1 MSSQQHRTF
10 KGYVMPDFLVMT
22 LYISIRTSID
32 DDAIRGRCLP
42 LAKPRLLATSFHSS
56 AVHGRKSKEL
66 FMWGPLGIFGARLFG
81 AIALVLL
88 MATPAPA
95 AERMRCLTRDQQR
108 AAIADGRAV
117 PLARAIRAVRRT
129 PKDVVR
135 ARLCQDSDRLIYLL
149 TVLARDG
156 KVRRVT
162 VDARTGAVLSGL

>member
-1 MSSQQHRTF
+1 MR
-10 KGYVMPDFLVMT
+10 
-22 LYISIRTSID
+22 
-32 DDAIRGRCLP
+32 
-42 LAKPRLLATSFHSS
+42 
-56 AVHGRKSKEL
+56 
-66 FMWGPLGIFGARLFG
+66 GPLDVSGVKLFC

-88 MATPAPA
+88 VAAPAPA

-117 PLARAIRAVRRT
+117 PLATAIRAVRRT

-162 VDARTGAVLSGL
+162 VDARNGTVLSGL

>member
-1 MSSQQHRTF
+1 MSR
-10 KGYVMPDFLVMT
+10 L
-22 LYISIRTSID
+22 IRVFVP
-32 DDAIRGRCLP
+32 G
-42 LAKPRLLATSFHSS
+42 
-56 AVHGRKSKEL
+56 
-66 FMWGPLGIFGARLFG
+66 LFG
-81 AIALVLL
+81 VIGLVLL
-88 MATPAPA
+88 LITPVSA

-117 PLARAIRAVRRT
+117 PLATAIRALRRT

-162 VDARTGAVLSGL
+162 VDAQNGTVLSGL